1 MASIQKRG
9 KKYCVIYRIYDD
21 EGKAQQ
27 KWETYDTEAAAKKR
41 KLEVEYKLSVGT
53 FEVPKCVTVKE
64 LLDEYVNLYG
74 SGAFRPMTGISVRS
88 ITILSLR

>member
-41 KLEVEYKLSVGT
+41 KLEAKKPTKIAEAK
-53 FEVPKCVTVKE
+53 KAVTKKE
-64 LLDEYVNLYG
+64 KMKNKAYIGIGGIIYG
-74 SGAFRPMTGISVRS
+74 WKKRS
-88 ITILSLR
+88 RNKRC